1 MNSFTKYY
9 YYTPNSD
16 FSEPNSDFSEESSCA
31 SRLLLS
37 SFFELCRDRYLAVTH
52 KAFEIVKS
60 TEMPMVQTVK
70 IHIRDIG
77 YVSIQAEV

>member
-9 YYTPNSD
+9 YYTPKSD

-37 SFFELCRDRYLAVTH
+37 SFFELCLGELCRDRYLAVTH

-77 YVSIQAEV
+77 